1 MERREE
7 KNENTRSARVINPR
21 LLTGASHFST
31 PRLATCGAPQW
42 NTTHCVPERT
52 PPPTANYSEHRV
64 CVCVCLC
71 VCVLVKKG
79 ETTGTKA
86 LLPLLHRYSA
96 SLNTDQSISRVTL
109 LQTQLLAYCMHTH
122 NLRKRGRREGTY
134 IFFFFLEEEETWG

>member
-42 NTTHCVPERT
+42 NPTHCVPERT

-64 CVCVCLC
+64 CVCVCVCLC
-71 VCVLVKKG
+71 VCVRAREKG
-79 ETTGTKA
+79 RDDRHESAFAFAASIFCFPKYRPIH
-86 LLPLLHRYSA
+86 LPCHTL
-96 SLNTDQSISRVTL
+96 TDTVTSVL
-109 LQTQLLAYCMHTH
+109 YARAQLEEE
-122 NLRKRGRREGTY
+122 RKTRGY
-134 IFFFFLEEEETWG
+134 IHFFFF